1 MKKNIFKKFTAAACL
16 TAVAATT
23 LFTFASCETSYPKA
37 EITVSFNDTDYT
49 LKYELARK
57 LAPSTVRHFI
67 ELADNNFYDGLCVHS
82 YETSKWIAGGYKVA
96 EGDDDTKLEE
106 IDYFAAVKNFALTQT
121 VWASPNKE
129 NPTGTVY
136 GEFSKNNYKVEGT
149 GAWKQTYGSL
159 SMFYT
164 SKDAEDSV
172 YVDRFDGNGQSYKPY
187 KYNSATSLFYFYTS
201 SSDSAASDNYCTFA
215 RLEEKS
221 RDKFAKLLK
230 AVSDYSSDAYG
241 DDGFTEE
248 KKLTANAGDP
258 FESSSTVTA
267 KVPKKAIVIKSVK
280 IKKY

>member
-106 IDYFAAVKNFALTQT
+106 IDYFAAVKNFSLTQT

-136 GEFSKNNYKVEGT
+136 GEFSKNNY
-149 GAWKQTYGSL
+149 
-159 SMFYT
+159 
-164 SKDAEDSV
+164 
-172 YVDRFDGNGQSYKPY
+172 
-187 KYNSATSLFYFYTS
+187 
-201 SSDSAASDNYCTFA
+201 
-215 RLEEKS
+215 
-221 RDKFAKLLK
+221 
-230 AVSDYSSDAYG
+230 
-241 DDGFTEE
+241 
-248 KKLTANAGDP
+248 
-258 FESSSTVTA
+258 
-267 KVPKKAIVIKSVK
+267 
-280 IKKY
+280 